1 MKTQKTDPLH
11 RCPGGGFTLIELLT
25 VIAII
30 GILAAILIPVVGS
43 VRESAKSAQN
53 VSNLRQIATAL
64 LTIEQEE
71 GAFPVSWNYAGQTGW
86 TTAVATSISDRPA
99 VSGGGRPR
107 NPSVVIQEEL
117 LISPLQHSGAI
128 PDHNETIT
136 NYAVNWIIM
145 PDSNT
150 QNGVDSRKYATR
162 VEHLQEASRT
172 ILIGDALPRS
182 VDAPAG
188 HSMTIMWFVR
198 GLENS
203 DPLARAITDADSR
216 MTTSGAG
223 HPAFRNKGK
232 AHFAFTDAH
241 VEGLNRQEVT
251 NGHFQVRR

>member
-1 MKTQKTDPLH
+1 MKTQKLAPLN
-11 RCPGGGFTLIELLT
+11 RPSGRGFTLIELLT

-30 GILAAILIPVVGS
+30 GILAAILIPVVGA

-53 VSNLRQIATAL
+53 ISNLRQIGTAL

-86 TTAVATSISDRPA
+86 TTAVATLISDRPA

-107 NPSVVIQEEL
+107 DPSVVIQEEL
-117 LISPLQHSGAI
+117 LISPQQHSGVI

-150 QNGVDSRKYATR
+150 QNGVDQRKYATR
-162 VEHLQEASRT
+162 VEHVQEASRT
-172 ILIGDALPRS
+172 ILAGDSLPRS
-182 VDAPAG
+182 LDAPAG

-203 DPLARAITDADSR
+203 DPLARAISDADSR
-216 MTTSGAG
+216 MTTSGQG

-232 AHFAFTDAH
+232 AHFVFTDSH
-241 VEGLNRQEVT
+241 VEGLNPQELT
-251 NGHFQVRR
+251 NGHFQARQ